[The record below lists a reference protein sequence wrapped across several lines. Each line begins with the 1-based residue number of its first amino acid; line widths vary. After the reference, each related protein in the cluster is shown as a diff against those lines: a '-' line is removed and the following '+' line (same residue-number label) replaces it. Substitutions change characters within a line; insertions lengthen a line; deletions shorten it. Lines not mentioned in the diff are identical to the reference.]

1 MITVKVKTI
10 WQGWVGVRDRYIAE
24 AKEAGEGL
32 VILHNRESMTIPHDE
47 IDKRVVAQSEK
58 PFTDRFGRDPHFL
71 IYFNWKPEVRQ
82 GSLSL

>member
-10 WQGWVGVRDRYIAE
+10 
-24 AKEAGEGL
+24 GEGL
-32 VILHNRESMTIPHDE
+32 VILHNQESMTIPHDE

-58 PFTDRFGRDPHFL
+58 RFTDRFGRDPHFL

-82 GSLSL
+82 GSLRME